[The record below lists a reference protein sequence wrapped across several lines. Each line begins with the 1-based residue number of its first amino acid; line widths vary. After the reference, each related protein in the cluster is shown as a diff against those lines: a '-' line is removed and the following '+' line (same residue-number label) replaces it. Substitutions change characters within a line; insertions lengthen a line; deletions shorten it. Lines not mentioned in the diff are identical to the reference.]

1 MDFILD
7 LIGRFHPLIVHLPIG
22 FIVIGLMSDLF
33 FRKKKEYIPV
43 IKFIFL
49 WAFISSIFSIVTGYF
64 QYDREGYTWENI
76 EWHLIMGVLTSIFC
90 LLFFLHLDNKFKKIP
105 KNFLFTFLAL
115 SLIITGHLGGNIT
128 HGKDHLI
135 EPLPHNFKS
144 FFGEEYNLK
153 KIKLSPENYKDEN
166 FYNKVVQP
174 ILNQRCVSC
183 HNNKKSNGGLK
194 LNNYNSIIKGGKNGP
209 IIFINNS
216 IESKMYKRM
225 ILPLEDE
232 YHMPPKSRTQP
243 TKEEINLIKIWID
256 NSASRNYT
264 IGQLQIKKE
273 QLKSFFSKKL
283 NGIFPD
289 IKISQANPIELN
301 RLREKGFQI
310 TEIFQSSPFLRV
322 SCINFD
328 DFRDYKIN
336 ELLKIQN
343 NIVELDLSG
352 TKISDNIFEQILKFK
367 NLTVLKLNET
377 LITGNN
383 IEVLSNLSNL
393 KKIDINNSKF
403 NFKNLKKLYNFPGL
417 IKVNIYNSENLVYE
431 NLNIPLDL
439 KNVFNLKDYKLNKI
453 KSDSIVYPFK
463 VYGE

>member
-1 MDFILD
+1 
-7 LIGRFHPLIVHLPIG
+7 
-22 FIVIGLMSDLF
+22 
-33 FRKKKEYIPV
+33 
-43 IKFIFL
+43 
-49 WAFISSIFSIVTGYF
+49 
-64 QYDREGYTWENI
+64 
-76 EWHLIMGVLTSIFC
+76 
-90 LLFFLHLDNKFKKIP
+90 
-105 KNFLFTFLAL
+105 
-115 SLIITGHLGGNIT
+115 
-128 HGKDHLI
+128 
-135 EPLPHNFKS
+135 
-144 FFGEEYNLK
+144 
-153 KIKLSPENYKDEN
+153 
-166 FYNKVVQP
+166 
-174 ILNQRCVSC
+174 
-183 HNNKKSNGGLK
+183 
-194 LNNYNSIIKGGKNGP
+194 
-209 IIFINNS
+209 
-216 IESKMYKRM
+216 MYKRM

-328 DFRDYKIN
+328 DFSDYKIN

-393 KKIDINNSKF
+393 KKLILIIQ
-403 NFKNLKKLYNFPGL
+403 NLILK
-417 IKVNIYNSENLVYE
+417 I
-431 NLNIPLDL
+431 L
-439 KNVFNLKDYKLNKI
+439 KNYIISQGL
-453 KSDSIVYPFK
+453 
-463 VYGE
+463 

>member
-1 MDFILD
+1 
-7 LIGRFHPLIVHLPIG
+7 
-22 FIVIGLMSDLF
+22 
-33 FRKKKEYIPV
+33 
-43 IKFIFL
+43 
-49 WAFISSIFSIVTGYF
+49 
-64 QYDREGYTWENI
+64 
-76 EWHLIMGVLTSIFC
+76 
-90 LLFFLHLDNKFKKIP
+90 
-105 KNFLFTFLAL
+105 
-115 SLIITGHLGGNIT
+115 
-128 HGKDHLI
+128 
-135 EPLPHNFKS
+135 
-144 FFGEEYNLK
+144 
-153 KIKLSPENYKDEN
+153 
-166 FYNKVVQP
+166 
-174 ILNQRCVSC
+174 
-183 HNNKKSNGGLK
+183 
-194 LNNYNSIIKGGKNGP
+194 
-209 IIFINNS
+209 
-216 IESKMYKRM
+216 M

-256 NSASRNYT
+256 NSASKNYT

-301 RLREKGFQI
+301 RLRDKGFQI

-328 DFRDYKIN
+328 DFSDYKIN